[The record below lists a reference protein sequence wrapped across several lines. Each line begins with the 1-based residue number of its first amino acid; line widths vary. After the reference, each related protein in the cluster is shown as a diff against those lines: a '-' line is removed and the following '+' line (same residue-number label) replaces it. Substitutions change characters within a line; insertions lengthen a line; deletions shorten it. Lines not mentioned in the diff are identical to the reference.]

1 MSKWEDELPPRV
13 RERLAQVGDLTP
25 EEKQLMKDMR
35 QLDVLIADYFKGDLS
50 GDDFWQKLKEY
61 KAKGS
66 VDVLKA
72 AQIKLIDTLRL
83 GSNEEELA
91 KRREGV
97 LAIESLKD
105 EKDMQMYEQGF
116 DAIVGLQQQYASE
129 KQQVY
134 DSLKTQVEQDPNLR
148 MQQIQ
153 QGGQTVRV
161 QLGVDDAIK
170 MNPQY
175 KNFLV
180 QHEAK
185 YGEAFAQL
193 INGFKTAMK

>member
-1 MSKWEDELPPRV
+1 MSKWEDELPPIV
-13 RERLAQVGDLTP
+13 RERLAQIGDLTA
-25 EEKQLMKDMR
+25 EEKRLMKDME
-35 QLDVLIADYFKGDLS
+35 QLDVLVADYFKGNLS

-83 GSNEEELA
+83 GSNDEELA

-116 DAIVGLQQQYASE
+116 DAIVGLQQQYSGE

-134 DSLKTQVEQDPNLR
+134 DALKTQVEQDPNLR
-148 MQQIQ
+148 MQQVQ
-153 QGGQTVRV
+153 QGGQTIKM
-161 QLGVDDAIK
+161 QLSVEDAVK

-193 INGFKTAMK
+193 INGFKATIK